1 MTTQKLL
8 SEIIDKDENA
18 PVMVIF
24 GGNPFRRDEVLQ
36 LIQSISGIT
45 VYGVLS
51 EEEGLQQL
59 KTLPK
64 VDLILIGGRYTD
76 EQRVRIR
83 KYVNAHLPNA
93 KTTEPGYDYPYQNA
107 AIAADIKQK
116 LRTK

>member
-1 MTTQKLL
+1 MITQRLL

-36 LIQSISGIT
+36 LIQNLSGIT
-45 VYGVLS
+45 AYGVLS
-51 EEEGLQQL
+51 EEEGIQQL

-64 VDLILIGGRYTD
+64 IDLVLIGGRYTD

-83 KYVNAHLPNA
+83 QYVNAHLPNA

-107 AIAADIKQK
+107 AIAADIMKK
-116 LRTK
+116 LKTK

>member
-1 MTTQKLL
+1 MTTQRLL

-36 LIQSISGIT
+36 LIQSLSGIT
-45 VYGVLS
+45 AYGVLS
-51 EEEGLQQL
+51 EEEGMQRL
-59 KTLPK
+59 KMMPK
-64 VDLILIGGRYTD
+64 VDLVLIGGRYTD

-83 KYVNAHLPNA
+83 KYVQTHLPNA

-107 AIAADIKQK
+107 AIAADIMKK
-116 LRTK
+116 LKTK